1 MNLAELELFTD
12 EEKKTSFDTAL
23 KVAKENNLD
32 FFEVYKKTLQKIIEN
47 KNQEMNNLIADA
59 KENDDDKKILIDS
72 AVEEANRIYKEQKE
86 YDMILEG
93 AEVEAARINNLNMLI
108 DGAMEQAQ
116 MLHESSQKN
125 ELIEKSD
132 MELNKLVDYEKIK
145 KVLFDEK
152 QDILDQIYDISAKNG
167 NIVSLNSFINDARN
181 GVINNSEFFR
191 KSDYN
196 LTDSLDRSQLI
207 ECLIKLNEK
216 SRERMYFDYMNIDDK
231 KIDEERKKEISNY
244 DNLINNYK
252 ESKDKWPIGPSS
264 ASMTIDQ
271 LLLNVGSNN
280 GSGRSVD
287 TYGNNYDNLY
297 ELAVRTMNS
306 LDKNTSLYSERLY
319 NDIIELMNKTK
330 VKLETMSPQEFR
342 DYKVKLMELSQEELE
357 LFQNDLND
365 KKNNYSQNNKTL

>member
-23 KVAKENNLD
+23 KGAKENNLD

-145 KVLFDEK
+145 KVLFEEK

-231 KIDEERKKEISNY
+231 KIDEERKKEISN
-244 DNLINNYK
+244 K

-306 LDKNTSLYSERLY
+306 LDKDTSLYSERLY